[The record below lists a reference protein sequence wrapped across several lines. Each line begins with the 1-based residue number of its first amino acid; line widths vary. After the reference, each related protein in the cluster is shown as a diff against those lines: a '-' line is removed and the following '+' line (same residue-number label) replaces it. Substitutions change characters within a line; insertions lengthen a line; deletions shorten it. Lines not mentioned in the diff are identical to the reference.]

1 MHARQGLDV
10 CFYLH
15 AGTSG
20 VWDGKVDKSKTK
32 DYTLFSLTPQSLPRF
47 GIQAPDFPSCFN
59 GSDFQ
64 TLLHI
69 CWERM
74 WDSLSCFNSTV
85 KKQLILAH
93 VLFYTW
99 ISSHILAQGQD
110 LQLPGVNISRR
121 ELLPSMSPAVSC
133 LPKSHSTLISL
144 LVEFRISLRNSEAS
158 LLFLQCLLQ
167 GYLESVAENEEFII
181 FQTPVCCLK
190 TYRKPAEKITVV
202 SGWLLYS
209 ENWRL

>member
-1 MHARQGLDV
+1 MH
-10 CFYLH
+10 F
-15 AGTSG
+15 S
-20 VWDGKVDKSKTK
+20 
-32 DYTLFSLTPQSLPRF
+32 SLTPHSLPPF
-47 GIQAPDFPSCFN
+47 WNSSPDFPSCLN
-59 GSDFQ
+59 GSNFQ

-69 CWERM
+69 CWERIL
-74 WDSLSCFNSTV
+74 DSLSCFNSTV

-133 LPKSHSTLISL
+133 LPKSSL
-144 LVEFRISLRNSEAS
+144 HLDLFVSWVQDFSQKLEPHYCFFSVCSKVTSSLWQRIRRIHHLSDSG
-158 LLFLQCLLQ
+158 LL
-167 GYLESVAENEEFII
+167 LED
-181 FQTPVCCLK
+181 LK
-190 TYRKPAEKITVV
+190 KPTEKITVV
-202 SGWLLYS
+202 SSWLPYS